1 MKLKKIKKIK
11 LKIKLNLILE
21 KKNIIPINYWK
32 GN

>member
-21 KKNIIPINYWK
+21 KKNIIPINY
-32 GN
+32 